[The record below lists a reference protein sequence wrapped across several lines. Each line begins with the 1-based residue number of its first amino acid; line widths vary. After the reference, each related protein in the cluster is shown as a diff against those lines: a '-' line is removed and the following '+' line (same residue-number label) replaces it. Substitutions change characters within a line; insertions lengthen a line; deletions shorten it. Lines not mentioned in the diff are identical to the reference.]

1 MIRLITLTLSFLAV
15 MMFNGCTP
23 EPDWDDSG
31 TPDDCEAA
39 CERIEELGCE
49 GAEGSPGPD
58 EEYGTEDDVPC
69 VEVCRNVMVEGGV
82 SLHPACVA
90 AADNCNAVDA
100 CFD

>member
-1 MIRLITLTLSFLAV
+1 MIRIFLLAV
-15 MMFNGCTP
+15 AMFGCES

-39 CERIEELGCE
+39 CERIEELGCD

-58 EEYGTEDDVPC
+58 EEYGTKDDVPC
-69 VEVCRNVMVEGGV
+69 VEVCRNVMIEGGV
-82 SLHPACVA
+82 SMHPACVSDAESCEA
-90 AADNCNAVDA
+90 ADA